1 MVANAEF
8 VKEKWKYKILIND
21 LEGKL
26 ILSLK
31 KIIEVKN
38 NHNIKFDKYDVL
50 NVLVNEL
57 IIKIHLQSK
66 ISERFRCDV
75 AS

>member
-38 NHNIKFDKYDVL
+38 NHNIKFDKYDQ
-50 NVLVNEL
+50 N
-57 IIKIHLQSK
+57 SS
-66 ISERFRCDV
+66 SE
-75 AS
+75 